1 MFALRA
7 KMCPM
12 KTNLTD
18 LPIAEK
24 LRLVQDL
31 WESIAADAS
40 AVPVDRE
47 YLVEVEERL
56 TQYRVDGERGSPV
69 RDVVERIR
77 REL

>member
-1 MFALRA
+1 MN
-7 KMCPM
+7 
-12 KTNLTD
+12 TNLTD

-56 TQYRVDGERGSPV
+56 AQYRVDGDRGSPV
-69 RDVVERIR
+69 RDVAKRIR